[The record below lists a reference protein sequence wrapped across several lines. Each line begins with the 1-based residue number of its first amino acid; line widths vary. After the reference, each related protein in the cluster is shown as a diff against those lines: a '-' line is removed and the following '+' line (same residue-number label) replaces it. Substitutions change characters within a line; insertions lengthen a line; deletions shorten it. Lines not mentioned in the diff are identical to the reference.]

1 MSTSDKRI
9 AAAYRYDPLDRL
21 STSNASQRF
30 YQENRISAEIEGATT
45 QRFFKHDAQP
55 LAQQQ
60 HGATP
65 GTTLLATDQQT
76 SVLHSVSPT
85 DNQPR
90 AYTPYG
96 HQAAGNG
103 LLSLLG
109 FNGERPEPVTGHYL
123 LGQGYRAFN
132 PLLMRFNSPDS
143 WSPFGDGGV
152 NAYAYCDN
160 NPLNK
165 TDPTGHMANILKPL
179 FRTIGAIKTSEETTS
194 LLMEK
199 LKFLNKHL
207 NDRNVIGR
215 NRIPENSLNQS
226 TSRLIN
232 RALKEEKKGLPMLQK
247 ADKLN
252 TKIGYNTQ
260 PRHAMDPN
268 TLFRKR
274 GTDAN
279 PIRVPNRTT
288 ERAHANSLIAQAN
301 ELVKKGTT
309 HLLKAEQHITTAL
322 IIRGVL

>member
-1 MSTSDKRI
+1 
-9 AAAYRYDPLDRL
+9 
-21 STSNASQRF
+21 
-30 YQENRISAEIEGATT
+30 
-45 QRFFKHDAQP
+45 
-55 LAQQQ
+55 
-60 HGATP
+60 
-65 GTTLLATDQQT
+65 
-76 SVLHSVSPT
+76 
-85 DNQPR
+85 
-90 AYTPYG
+90 
-96 HQAAGNG
+96 
-103 LLSLLG
+103 
-109 FNGERPEPVTGHYL
+109 
-123 LGQGYRAFN
+123 
-132 PLLMRFNSPDS
+132 
-143 WSPFGDGGV
+143 
-152 NAYAYCDN
+152 
-160 NPLNK
+160 
-165 TDPTGHMANILKPL
+165 
-179 FRTIGAIKTSEETTS
+179 
-194 LLMEK
+194 MEK

-247 ADKLN
+247 ADKLV